1 MVEVELAGNELCL
14 DFVNSVNMRPA
25 PTRDWFDSPAG
36 ARTWAAAVGFD
47 LDTTTVTAEVLA
59 DIKESRE
66 RLHRVFRA
74 LVDGGPPP
82 ADEVVWLRER
92 YARAVASGNLAGS
105 LAPGGEG
112 FAMSWAH
119 AGPFEVLAHRI
130 AESVF
135 VLLTRGPL
143 DRLGACPSCGWLFVD
158 TSKNGRR
165 RWCSMASCGARDKA
179 RRHYR
184 VKVGT
189 RTPGS
194 GK

>member
-1 MVEVELAGNELCL
+1 VSDVELAGNELCL
-14 DFVNSVNMRPA
+14 DFVNTVNTRPL

-47 LDTTTVTAEVLA
+47 LDSTTVTPEVLA
-59 DIKESRE
+59 DIKEFRE

-74 LVDGGPPP
+74 LVDGVPP
-82 ADEVVWLRER
+82 AEEVAWLRER
-92 YARAVASGNLAGS
+92 YARAVSNGS
-105 LAPGGEG
+105 LEPGGQA
-112 FAMSWAH
+112 FAMSWQH
-119 AGPFEVLAHRI
+119 SGPLEVLAHRI
-130 AESVF
+130 AESAF

-165 RWCSMASCGARDKA
+165 RWCSMATCGARDKA

-184 VKVGT
+184 VKA
-189 RTPGS
+189 RTQATKIG
-194 GK
+194 

>member
-1 MVEVELAGNELCL
+1 VVEVELAGNELCA
-14 DFVNSVNMRPA
+14 DFVNTVNTRPA

-66 RLHRVFRA
+66 RLHRVLRA
-74 LVDGGPPP
+74 LVDQVPPP
-82 ADEVVWLRER
+82 ADEVARLRER
-92 YARAVASGNLAGS
+92 YARAVAEGS
-105 LAPGGEG
+105 LVAGGEG
-112 FAMSWAH
+112 FTMSWAH

-165 RWCSMASCGARDKA
+165 RWCSMATCGARDKA

-184 VKVGT
+184 VKAGARV
-189 RTPGS
+189 PG
-194 GK
+194 

>member
-1 MVEVELAGNELCL
+1 MVEVELAGNKLCL
-14 DFVNSVNMRPA
+14 DFVNTVNTRPA
-25 PTRDWFDSPAG
+25 PTRDWFDGAEG

-47 LDTTTVTAEVLA
+47 LDAATVTAEVLA
-59 DIKESRE
+59 DIKEFRE
-66 RLHRVFRA
+66 RAHRVFRA
-74 LVDGGPPP
+74 LVDDVPAP
-82 ADEVVWLRER
+82 ADEVAWLRER
-92 YARAVASGNLAGS
+92 YARAVADGS
-105 LAPGGEG
+105 LALGGEG

-130 AESVF
+130 AESAF

-165 RWCSMASCGARDKA
+165 RWCSMATCGARDKA

-184 VKVGT
+184 VMAGT
-189 RTPGS
+189 QTPR
-194 GK
+194 